1 MNIKGK
7 VHRCFNYCFA
17 TIAVAITGTSGMA
30 QDMRFSLNWDEKP
43 VIQAVHNPFKTESA
57 VVLLDGRLLEYVD
70 DAKLGVMLHYTM
82 HKLVKIND
90 EKGIELF
97 SKVYIP
103 VAHGAEL
110 TSIKARTISAGG
122 NVVDLPQAKFLDVE
136 EDGGRYKKFAF
147 EGMEKGGEVE
157 FIYSVKKPATF
168 FGVEYYQTSVAT
180 QRAEFLLA
188 TPSRLVFTV
197 KGYHHFEID
206 RDTVVNEKRI
216 VTATQDDIPSLENE
230 KYSASAAHAEN
241 IQYKLSYNNSKDK
254 NVRLFTWNELAKN
267 VYSSY
272 TTFTEKEEKAA
283 QSFLT
288 GINIP
293 SNASETDKIVLIE
306 DYIKNN
312 INTDDDISSDDASV
326 LDKVIKTKNADNS
339 GTYRLYIALFTKL
352 NLPFQIV
359 YPSKRDELPLD
370 EEFENYKLL
379 NEMIFMFPGTGK
391 FLEPTNKITRYPF
404 IDPYWAATHGLFLK
418 GTSIGTFKTAISSFD
433 TIPIEPYEKN
443 FINLYATIKINADFD
458 TALLHT
464 KQIWL
469 GYGALPYRPAYAYLT
484 TDKIE
489 DFNKETVKDL
499 LKSDEVLNI
508 KVENPAMTDFI
519 TEKPLAIEGDIKST
533 QLLEKA
539 GNKILVKLGEV
550 IGPQVEMYQ
559 EKPRQLPVILQ
570 FPHALDRHITLVVP
584 DGYSVNNL
592 NDLNFNVVSKTNGEE
607 SMGFISS
614 YTVSGNEVKVNI
626 HEFYKQLDYPL
637 SMFEEFKKVINAS
650 ADFNKV
656 VLVLVKK

>member
-1 MNIKGK
+1 MNIKSK
-7 VHRCFNYCFA
+7 IFNRFNYLSA
-17 TIAVAITGTSGMA
+17 TIGLVLIGNIVNA
-30 QDMRFSLNWDEKP
+30 QDMRFSLSWEDKP
-43 VIQAVHNPFKTESA
+43 MIQSVHSRFKDESA
-57 VVLLDGRLLEYVD
+57 VVLLDGRLLDYID
-70 DAKLGVMLHYTM
+70 DNKLGVISNYTM

-103 VAHGAEL
+103 VSNGSEII
-110 TSIKARTISAGG
+110 SIKARTISSAGK
-122 NVVDLPQAKFLDVE
+122 VVELPQAKFLDVE
-136 EDGGRYKKFAF
+136 EEGVRYKKFAF

-157 FIYSVKKPATF
+157 FIYTIKRPGTF
-168 FGVEYYQTSVAT
+168 FGTEYYQSSVAT

-188 TPSRLVFTV
+188 VPSRLVFSV
-197 KGYHHFEID
+197 KGYHHFEVD
-206 RDTVVNEKRI
+206 RDTVVNDKRI
-216 VTATQDDIPSLENE
+216 TTAMQEDIPSLENE

-272 TTFTEKEEKAA
+272 TTFSEKEEKAA

-293 SNASETDKIVLIE
+293 SGSSETDKIALIE

-312 INTDDDISSDDASV
+312 INTDDDIAGDDAAI
-326 LDKVIKTKNADNS
+326 LDKVVKSKNADYA

-352 NLPFQIV
+352 NIPYQIV

-391 FLEPTNKITRYPF
+391 FLAPTNKITRYPF
-404 IDPYWAATHGLFLK
+404 IDPNWAATRGLFLK

-433 TIPIEPYEKN
+433 TIAIEPYEKN
-443 FINLYATIKINADFD
+443 FINLYATVKINPGFD
-458 TALLHT
+458 TVLIHA
-464 KQIWL
+464 KQMWL
-469 GYGALPYRPAYAYLT
+469 GYGAMPYRPAYAYLT
-484 TDKIE
+484 RDKIE

-508 KVENPAMTDFI
+508 KVENSSMTDFVS
-519 TEKPLAIEGDIKST
+519 ERPLSIEGDIKST

-539 GNKILVKLGEV
+539 GNKLLVKLGEV

-559 EKPRQLPVILQ
+559 EKPRQLPILLQ
-570 FPHALDRHITLVVP
+570 YPHALDRHITFIIP

-592 NDLNFNVVSKTNGEE
+592 NDLNFNVVSKTNGTE

-626 HEFYKQLDYPL
+626 HEFYKQLSYPL
-637 SMFEEFKKVINAS
+637 EMFEEFKKVINAS

-656 VLVLVKK
+656 VLVLKK